1 VAVRASETTENAT
14 LDHHLAR
21 LDAGACRAFVADL
34 WAARGFET
42 RIEDDVVVARRRDD
56 AVTIVPACGGRI
68 RGPAAPSR
76 DVDVVV
82 APRGGDAAAAI
93 AADHDARLL
102 VAADLRGM
110 LRYAVDPA
118 DAEALC
124 ERHLGAAPSA
134 LRPSALTRTRRH
146 LARVGEIESP
156 VGLPTVAA
164 ILALVVLASGGI
176 AAFGTGGPPGDMAS
190 TPDAAG
196 DADLG
201 PPDTGG
207 EFDGADGRTPT
218 PDNGVSMAGSRSAD
232 VGSLSSVPGVD
243 RSGVTNVTALAL
255 AHDRALGDRSY
266 TLWLD
271 TYRPFEG
278 VPGEPWTQR
287 DTDIAVEG
295 DRYLVRESLEQSDD
309 RWLVR
314 AVYFDGTDWYVDDRT
329 TDQPSIRWIDGTVAD
344 VSVQPDPRSL
354 RETLVTRYLATP
366 TTRVTERVD
375 VGESTRYRLEG
386 EGRPPA
392 FAVDRVHNYSFVAFV
407 DESGLVHEATVEFTV
422 ATIRGTYRLRFEWTY
437 GGFDATTVRE
447 PAWTDRAQPANR
459 TETAHIGHW
468 GHPLG
473 RSSS

>member
-1 VAVRASETTENAT
+1 VRTNRTTENET

-42 RIEDDVVVARRRDD
+42 RIEGDVVVARRRDNR
-56 AVTIVPACGGRI
+56 VTIVPACGGRI

-82 APRGGDAAAAI
+82 APRGGDAAASI

-102 VAADLRGM
+102 VAADLREM
-110 LRYAVDPA
+110 LRYAVDPT
-118 DAEALC
+118 DAETLC

-134 LRPSALTRTRRH
+134 LPPSARVRSRRR
-146 LARVGEIESP
+146 LARLGEIESP

-164 ILALVVLASGGI
+164 ILALVVLTSGGI
-176 AAFGTGGPPGDMAS
+176 AAFGTGGPPVDTAS
-190 TPDAAG
+190 TPDA
-196 DADLG
+196 DLD

-232 VGSLSSVPGVD
+232 VDSLSSVPGVD
-243 RSGVTNVTALAL
+243 RSGVTNLTALAL

-266 TLWLD
+266 TLWID

-309 RWLVR
+309 RWLLR

-329 TDQPSIRWIDGTVAD
+329 TDQPSIRWVDGTVAD
-344 VSVQPDPRSL
+344 ASVHPDPRSL

-422 ATIRGTYRLRFEWTY
+422 VTIRGTYRLRFEWTY
-437 GGFDATTVRE
+437 GEFDATTVRE

-459 TETAHIGHW
+459 TTEATETATASANRTETAQIGH
-468 GHPLG
+468 
-473 RSSS
+473 